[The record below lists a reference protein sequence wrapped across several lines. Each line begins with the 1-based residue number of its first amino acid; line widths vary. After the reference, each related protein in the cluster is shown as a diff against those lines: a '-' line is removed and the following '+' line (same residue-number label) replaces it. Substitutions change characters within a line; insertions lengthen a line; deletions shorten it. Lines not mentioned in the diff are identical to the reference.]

1 MNLTLR
7 RDVSATDT
15 EDGMVLLD
23 ERAGSYWQL
32 NSTAALILRTLLDG
46 NRDGAREGA
55 CDGTPERAA
64 QVLTE
69 RYPSL
74 SAERAAT
81 DVAALIDSL
90 SAARL
95 VVTGG

>member
-23 ERAGSYWQL
+23 EQSGSYWQL
-32 NSTAALILRTLLDG
+32 NSTAALILRSLL
-46 NRDGAREGA
+46 
-55 CDGTPERAA
+55 DGTPEQAA

-69 RYPSL
+69 RYPAV

-90 SAARL
+90 STARL
-95 VVTGG
+95 VMTGG

>member
-23 ERAGSYWQL
+23 EQSGSYWQL

-46 NRDGAREGA
+46 TE
-55 CDGTPERAA
+55 GTPERAA
-64 QVLTE
+64 RVLTE
-69 RYPSL
+69 RYPAV
-74 SAERAAT
+74 SAELAAT

-90 SAARL
+90 STARL

>member
-23 ERAGSYWQL
+23 EQSGSYWQL

-46 NRDGAREGA
+46 
-55 CDGTPERAA
+55 TPERAA
-64 QVLTE
+64 QLLTE
-69 RYPSL
+69 RYPAV

-90 SAARL
+90 STARL

>member
-1 MNLTLR
+1 MTLTLR

-23 ERAGSYWQL
+23 EQSGSYWQL

-46 NRDGAREGA
+46 
-55 CDGTPERAA
+55 TPERAA
-64 QVLTE
+64 QSLTE
-69 RYPSL
+69 RYPAV
-74 SAERAAT
+74 SAQRAAT

-90 SAARL
+90 STARL
-95 VVTGG
+95 VVADG